1 MVMFQIHGAGDR
13 KHCCPLCTMLRNGT
27 CSVSGTSHER
37 RAHRCQLI
45 VMFVPLQSENTVT
58 YLCLSGALGSRGAER
73 CWTDTRHEKT
83 CDGYSQVHHVR
94 RLVRTLRKQG
104 QGRHR
109 LRLIMARASLS
120 TAKLI

>member
-1 MVMFQIHGAGDR
+1 
-13 KHCCPLCTMLRNGT
+13 
-27 CSVSGTSHER
+27 
-37 RAHRCQLI
+37 
-45 VMFVPLQSENTVT
+45 MFVPLQSENTVR
-58 YLCLSGALGSRGAER
+58 YLCRSGPLGCRGAER
-73 CWTDTRHEKT
+73 CWIDTRHEKT